1 MKVGYKTSRESS
13 KNLGSFFMHY
23 NCVALLLYSYIEQVS
38 FLFYSN
44 IFSSI
49 LGSQWSSYDCF
60 HEIFIAFETKT
71 GFYYD

>member
-1 MKVGYKTSRESS
+1 
-13 KNLGSFFMHY
+13 MHY